1 MSVLEHVSFDNHEK
15 VLFATDETTGLKAVI
30 GVHSTASGPACGGCR
45 MWSYPNSD
53 AALTDVLRL
62 SQGMSYKNIMAD
74 LPIGGGKSV
83 IMKPE
88 GAFDRKALFEAFGRA
103 VESLNGQ
110 YITAEDVGVSP
121 DDMMA
126 VRRSTEHVVGLP
138 EGKAAS
144 GDPSPVTAE
153 GVYRGIMVAAERGL
167 GKRDLNGV
175 KIAIQGAAGHVG
187 TYLAGHLA
195 RAGAELFVTDIN
207 QDGLEKLKAEYG
219 ATIVGLDEIYDQDVD
234 VFAPCALGSIINP
247 DTIDRIKA
255 KVIAGAANNQLATR
269 EMGAEVLKRG
279 IVYAPD
285 YVINAGGIINVMGEI
300 AGDFNPEWVKGK
312 LDGLEAT
319 LGEILDQSSNEG
331 RPSNIIA
338 DEIARQRIE
347 EKRAAKLGKVA

>member
-195 RAGAELFVTDIN
+195 MAGAELFVTDIN

-300 AGDFNPEWVKGK
+300 AGDFNPAWVKGK

>member
-1 MSVLEHVSFDNHEK
+1 MSVLEHASFDNHEK
-15 VLFATDETTGLKAVI
+15 LLFATDEVTGLKAII

-45 MWSYPNSD
+45 MWSYPNSE

-88 GAFDRKALFEAFGRA
+88 GAFDRQALFEAFGRA
-103 VESLNGQ
+103 VASLNGA

-153 GVYRGIMVAAERGL
+153 GVFRGIKVCAERGL

-187 TYLAGHLA
+187 SYLAGHLA
-195 RAGAELFVTDIN
+195 KAGADLFITDIN
-207 QDGLEKLKAEYG
+207 QDGLNRLKDEYG

-234 VFAPCALGSIINP
+234 IFAPCALGSIINP

-255 KVIAGAANNQLATR
+255 KIIAGAANNQLATR
-269 EMGAEVLKRG
+269 DMGAQLQARG
-279 IVYAPD
+279 KIYAPD

-319 LGEILDQSSNEG
+319 LGEILDLSSDQG
-331 RPSNIIA
+331 RPSNVIA
-338 DEIARQRIE
+338 DELARQRIE
-347 EKRAAKLGKVA
+347 EKRAAKLAKVA